1 MEPNIN
7 PAVVHPQV
15 SHIGHLVDDG
25 AMVNVSHRAHTFKY
39 KSLNSH
45 WHYHE
50 DDAIEPNP

>member
-1 MEPNIN
+1 VEPNIN

-25 AMVNVSHRAHTFKY
+25 AMVSHRAHTFKY

-45 WHYHE
+45 WHYHDE